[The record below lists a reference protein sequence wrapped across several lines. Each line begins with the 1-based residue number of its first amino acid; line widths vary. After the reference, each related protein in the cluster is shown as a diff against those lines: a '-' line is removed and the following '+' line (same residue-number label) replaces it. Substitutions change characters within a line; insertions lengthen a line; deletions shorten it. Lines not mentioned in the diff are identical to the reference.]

1 MQDIVTPNSTAYA
14 HRRPVIFG
22 VERSVFACCA
32 VERRRSNTPLQPL
45 MSQLSAQDITEGAA
59 EEVQTG
65 ASIVQTRPNDEA
77 ARALWYVGPGRADIR
92 QEELTEPGLDDVRV
106 RALFGALSRGTEALV
121 LAGRVPPSE
130 FERMRAPFMGGKF
143 PFPVKYGYS
152 VVGRVEAGSADL
164 IGRTVFVLHPHQ
176 DLFNVPADTVITL
189 PDGIPASRAVLAAN
203 METALNAV
211 WDAAPGPANRIAI
224 VGAGTVGILVAFLC
238 GQLAGAEVTLVDINA
253 RRAELARLLGV
264 AFAKPE
270 AAPADCDVVIHT
282 SATASGLATA
292 LTCAG
297 DETTVLDLSWYGE
310 GEVAVPLG
318 GAFHSRRLRLIS
330 SQVGQVAPSQRPR
343 WTRRRRLAA
352 AMGLLADER
361 LDALVAPAIAF
372 HDLPARLPDILSPKT
387 GLLCQLISY
396 R

>member
-1 MQDIVTPNSTAYA
+1 
-14 HRRPVIFG
+14 
-22 VERSVFACCA
+22 
-32 VERRRSNTPLQPL
+32 
-45 MSQLSAQDITEGAA
+45 MSQLSAQDITEGVA

-65 ASIVQTRPNDEA
+65 TSIVLTRPNDEA
-77 ARALWYVGPGRADIR
+77 ARALWYVGPGRTDIR
-92 QEELTEPGLDDVRV
+92 QEELTEPGPGDVRV

-152 VVGRVEAGSADL
+152 VVGRIEAGSADL

-176 DLFNVPADTVITL
+176 DLFNVPADAVFAL
-189 PDGIPASRAVLAAN
+189 PDGIPPSRAVLAAN

-224 VGAGTVGILVAFLC
+224 MGAGTVGILVAFLC

-253 RRAELARLLGV
+253 QRAEVARLLGV

-270 AAPADCDVVIHT
+270 AAPADCDLVIHA

-297 DETTVLDLSWYGE
+297 DEATVLDLSWYGE

-352 AMGLLADER
+352 AIGLLADER

-372 HDLPARLPDILSPKT
+372 QDLPARLPDILSPKT